1 MIFDT
6 DVLIWYLKGNPR
18 ARDLL
23 ASTPSRQRLISI
35 MTHLELL
42 AGNRGTR
49 EVREIQGFLRSIF
62 SQVVPL
68 DESISSLALRLV
80 RRHGSSDGLRPAD
93 ALIAATSMALHQ
105 PLVTAN
111 VKHYRPIQGLRLEPF
126 AP

>member
-6 DVLIWYLKGNPR
+6 DVLIWYLKGNAR

-23 ASTPSRQRLISI
+23 ATTPFSDRRTSS

-42 AGNRGTR
+42 AGNRGKR
-49 EVREIQGFLRSIF
+49 EVQAIGAFLNSVF
-62 SQVVPL
+62 SRIVPL
-68 DESISSLALRLV
+68 DEPISSLALRLM

-93 ALIAATSMALHQ
+93 SLIAATSIALHQ

-111 VKHYRPIQGLRLEPF
+111 VKHYRPIRGLRIIPF
-126 AP
+126 TP